1 MELLRIEEIAAVEE
15 EGRLVHVLEDG
26 WQIQVSRTIPWE
38 WRAAAWV
45 EAATSRFLCE

>member
-26 WQIQVSRTIPWE
+26 WQIQVAEFVPFGEQDDSVGVAGRC
-38 WRAAAWV
+38 
-45 EAATSRFLCE
+45 LG